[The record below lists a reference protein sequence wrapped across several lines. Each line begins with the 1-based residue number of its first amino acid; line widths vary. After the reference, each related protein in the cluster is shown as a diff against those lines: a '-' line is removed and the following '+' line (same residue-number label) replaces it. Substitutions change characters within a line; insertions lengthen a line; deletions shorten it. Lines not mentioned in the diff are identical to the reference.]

1 MEVNGVAA
9 ALQHRAFQV
18 VVQDG
23 SGRSAPILEGMDVG
37 EKKILQALVEKEL
50 QPQGAAVG
58 EGEDE
63 SGETTSCAT
72 DGDFPEAGPVGLS
85 LLAGESTKTEKG
97 FAAWGSQFGDDT
109 AELADTAGVA
119 AGADYL
125 EEAGGAQAGGLVQG
139 LAQKVEIGIGEA
151 VAEVGMVAETI
162 GVERGA
168 HRLGVQAQC
177 SGNRPDLPMLGMKQV
192 ADVSNLF

>member
-63 SGETTSCAT
+63 SGRQRRARPMGTS
-72 DGDFPEAGPVGLS
+72 P
-85 LLAGESTKTEKG
+85 KR
-97 FAAWGSQFGDDT
+97 
-109 AELADTAGVA
+109 
-119 AGADYL
+119 
-125 EEAGGAQAGGLVQG
+125 AQSA
-139 LAQKVEIGIGEA
+139 
-151 VAEVGMVAETI
+151 
-162 GVERGA
+162 
-168 HRLGVQAQC
+168 
-177 SGNRPDLPMLGMKQV
+177 
-192 ADVSNLF
+192 